1 MKIYNNG
8 KELFKEQT
16 IPKEF
21 WKWFDLYRRNQI
33 TLEEYA
39 VNSGIS
45 VDDIIFYLSVI

>member
-1 MKIYNNG
+1 MEAYNEN
-8 KELFKEQT
+8 KRVLQEQI

-39 VNSGIS
+39 VHSEIPIE
-45 VDDIIFYLSVI
+45 DIIFYLSVI